1 MVRMGAMRRA
11 FAHGLKPLA
20 ILALLV
26 LVPDVRAD
34 EERVLHEFVPEIDG
48 DDEAG
53 LVLGRDAT
61 PEAILYEGEL
71 LSAPRGGSLRADER
85 PMVASPD
92 GDGSGRDA
100 PGRRSP
106 TFRPDR
112 ITSLE
117 GSLGYFTVFSPSIA
131 PFKRVSALDAVV
143 RSDEGV
149 PVLGVARPNALTPVP
164 VEGAIGPAPDG
175 RPRDRFW
182 GSVVL
187 DFSRGHR
194 VPFPSV
200 SPESRILTLRTEPQ
214 ADVHIEKDAA
224 DNYFAVAP
232 ARIGSVRVTFLTD
245 APREYFN
252 ARAIPEVPVDA
263 LAEEVFPL
271 EPATAAEALRFA
283 RRLGLSRDSDLP
295 EALEALTEH
304 FRSFVESD
312 EPPPDSGNIFRDLA
326 EAQRGV
332 CRHRAYAFVIT
343 AQALGLPA
351 RFVMNEAHAW
361 VEVKLIDVGWMRIDL
376 GGAANALE
384 NHGGSDRPVYR
395 PREADPLPQPEA
407 YRQSYSQ
414 LSGSQVQGLRD
425 GEGEAYAEA
434 TRYGSEGA
442 AGQGVGPEGEAEAV
456 EEGGG
461 LFSTPAPPQRGR
473 PLRLTVDAP
482 EYEVFRGRS
491 LTVSGRA
498 LDPDGHGVEGLRV
511 EVLLRGARE
520 RLLGVTVTGRGGTYR
535 TTVGVAQDLEVGEYR
550 LVVRSP
556 GNADYFPAHAR

>member
-1 MVRMGAMRRA
+1 MPPSLQPRS
-11 FAHGLKPLA
+11 PLVVA
-20 ILALLV
+20 LALV
-26 LVPDVRAD
+26 ALVPDVRAD
-34 EERVLHEFVPEIDG
+34 EDRVLHEYVPDV
-48 DDEAG
+48 DDADEAG
-53 LVLGRDAT
+53 LVLGRDAA

-71 LSAPRGGSLRADER
+71 LTAPRGGALRSDER
-85 PMVASPD
+85 AMVAPPD
-92 GDGSGRDA
+92 ASGTGRDA

-143 RSDEGV
+143 RSDSGV
-149 PVLGVARPNALTPVP
+149 PVLGVAHPEEITPVP
-164 VEGAIGPAPDG
+164 VVGAIGPPADG

-187 DFSRGHR
+187 DFTAGDR

-200 SPESRILTLRTEPQ
+200 SPESRMLTLQTEPPT
-214 ADVHIEKDAA
+214 DLRIEKDAA
-224 DNYFAVAP
+224 DNFFAVAP
-232 ARIGSVRVTFLTD
+232 ARVGPVRVTFLTD

-263 LAEEVFPL
+263 LAEEVFAL
-271 EPATAAEALRFA
+271 DAVTEAEALRFA
-283 RRLGLSRDSDLP
+283 RQLGISRQSDLAD
-295 EALEALTEH
+295 ALEALTEH
-304 FRSFVESD
+304 FRSFVESE
-312 EPPPDSGNIFRDLA
+312 EPPPDTGNIFRDLA
-326 EAQRGV
+326 QAQRGV

-361 VEVKLIDVGWMRIDL
+361 VEVKLIGLGWMRIDL
-376 GGAANALE
+376 GGAANALQ
-384 NHGGSDRPVYR
+384 NHGGGDRPVYR

-414 LSGSQVQGLRD
+414 LSGDRVD
-425 GEGEAYAEA
+425 GFREGEAEAFAEA
-434 TRYGSEGA
+434 SRYGSEGIE
-442 AGQGVGPEGEAEAV
+442 GQGVGPDAEGVAEA
-456 EEGGG
+456 EGGG
-461 LFSTPAPPQRGR
+461 LFSAPVDERRGR
-473 PLRLTVDAP
+473 PLRLTVDTR
-482 EYEVFRGRS
+482 ELEVFRGRS
-491 LTVSGRA
+491 LSVSGRA
-498 LDPDGHGVEGLRV
+498 LDPDGQGVEGLRV

-520 RLLGVTVTGRGGTYR
+520 RLLGVTVTGSGGTYR

-550 LVVRSP
+550 LVVRTP
-556 GNADYFPAHAR
+556 GNDDFFPARAR

>member
-1 MVRMGAMRRA
+1 MGAMHRA
-11 FAHGLKPLA
+11 LAHALKPAAL
-20 ILALLV
+20 LALLV

-34 EERVLHEFVPEIDG
+34 EDRVLHEFVPDVG
-48 DDEAG
+48 DDDESG
-53 LVLGRDAT
+53 LVLGRDAA
-61 PEAILYEGEL
+61 PEAILYDGEL
-71 LSAPRGGSLRADER
+71 LTAPRGGALRSDER
-85 PMVASPD
+85 PMVAPPD
-92 GDGSGRDA
+92 ADGSGRDA

-117 GSLGYFTVFSPSIA
+117 SSLGYFTVFSPSIA

-143 RSDEGV
+143 RSDDGV
-149 PVLGVARPNALTPVP
+149 PVLGVARPNAITPVP
-164 VEGAIGPAPDG
+164 VEGAIGPAPDD

-187 DFSRGHR
+187 DFRAGDR

-200 SPESRILTLRTEPQ
+200 SPESRILTLRTEPEV
-214 ADVHIEKDAA
+214 DLRIEKDAG
-224 DNYFAVAP
+224 DNFFAVAP
-232 ARIGSVRVTFLTD
+232 ARVGSVRVTFLTD

-263 LAEEVFPL
+263 LVDEVFPL
-271 EPATAAEALRFA
+271 EPATEAEALRFA
-283 RRLGLSRDSDLP
+283 RTLGLSRSSDLP
-295 EALEALTEH
+295 EALEALTAH
-304 FRSFVESD
+304 FRSFVESE
-312 EPPPDSGNIFRDLA
+312 EPPPDSGHIFRDLA

-376 GGAANALE
+376 GGAADALE

-414 LSGSQVQGLRD
+414 LQGDQVQGLRE
-425 GEGEAYAEA
+425 GEGEAFAEA
-434 TRYGSEGA
+434 TRYGSEGVE
-442 AGQGVGPEGEAEAV
+442 GQGVTPGTAAPAGEA
-456 EEGGG
+456 EGGG
-461 LFSTPAPPQRGR
+461 LFSVPEPESRAR
-473 PLRLTVDAP
+473 PLRLTVDTG

-491 LTVSGRA
+491 LSVSGRA
-498 LDPDGHGVEGLRV
+498 LDPDGQGVEGLRV

-550 LVVRSP
+550 LLVRSP
-556 GNADYFPAHAR
+556 GNAEFFPARAR

>member
-1 MVRMGAMRRA
+1 MSRSFSRGGRLLTA
-11 FAHGLKPLA
+11 
-20 ILALLV
+20 LALIV
-26 LVPDVRAD
+26 LVTDARAD
-34 EERVLHEFVPEIDG
+34 EDRVLHEFVPEVDT
-48 DDEAG
+48 DDQAG
-53 LVLGRDAT
+53 MVLGRDAT
-61 PEAILYEGEL
+61 PEAILYDGEM
-71 LSAPRGGSLRADER
+71 LSAPRGGALRSNER
-85 PMVASPD
+85 AMVAPPD
-92 GDGSGRDA
+92 PTGTGRDA

-143 RSDEGV
+143 RSDTGV
-149 PVLGVARPNALTPVP
+149 PVLGVARPNEITPVP
-164 VEGAIGPAPDG
+164 VEGAIAPAVDG
-175 RPRDRFW
+175 RRRDRFW

-187 DFSRGHR
+187 DFTAGDR

-200 SPESRILTLRTEPQ
+200 SPESRILTLRTEPEV
-214 ADVHIEKDAA
+214 DLRIEKDAA
-224 DNYFAVAP
+224 DNFFAVAP
-232 ARIGSVRVTFLTD
+232 SRLGSVRVTFLTD

-271 EPATAAEALRFA
+271 DSATEAEALRFA
-283 RRLGLSRDSDLP
+283 GTLGLSRDSDLKA
-295 EALEALTEH
+295 ALEALTEH

-312 EPPPDSGNIFRDLA
+312 EPPPDTGNIFRDLA

-361 VEVKLIDVGWMRIDL
+361 VEVKLLDVGWMRIDL

-384 NHGGSDRPVYR
+384 NHGGGDRPVYR

-414 LSGSQVQGLRD
+414 LSGSQVQGLRE
-425 GEGEAYAEA
+425 GEGEAFAEA
-434 TRYGSEGA
+434 TRYGSEGIE
-442 AGQGVGPEGEAEAV
+442 GQGVGPGAEGEG

-461 LFSTPAPPQRGR
+461 LFSAPEPESRGR
-473 PLRLTVDAP
+473 PLRLTVDTSA
-482 EYEVFRGRS
+482 YEVFRGRS
-491 LTVSGRA
+491 LSVSGRA
-498 LDPDGHGVEGLRV
+498 LDPDGQGVEGLRV

-520 RLLGVTVTGRGGTYR
+520 RLLGVTVTGPSGAYR
-535 TTVGVAQDLEVGEYR
+535 TTVGVAQDIDVGEYR
-550 LVVRSP
+550 LVVRTP
-556 GNADYFPAHAR
+556 GNDDFFPARAR

>member
-1 MVRMGAMRRA
+1 MTSSMSRSLPR
-11 FAHGLKPLA
+11 GLRLVA
-20 ILALLV
+20 LLALVV
-26 LVPDVRAD
+26 LVTDARAD
-34 EERVLHEFVPEIDG
+34 EDHVLHEFVPEVDG
-48 DDEAG
+48 DEEAG
-53 LVLGRDAT
+53 MVLGRDAA
-61 PEAILYEGEL
+61 PEAILYEGEM
-71 LSAPRGGSLRADER
+71 LSAPRGGALRSNER
-85 PMVASPD
+85 AMVAPED
-92 GDGSGRDA
+92 PTGTGRDA

-143 RSDEGV
+143 RSDTGV
-149 PVLGVARPNALTPVP
+149 PVLGVARPSEITPVP
-164 VEGAIGPAPDG
+164 VEGAIAQPPDD
-175 RPRDRFW
+175 RRRDRFW

-187 DFSRGHR
+187 DFSAGDR

-214 ADVHIEKDAA
+214 VDLRIEKDAA
-224 DNYFAVAP
+224 DNFFAVAP
-232 ARIGSVRVTFLTD
+232 ARVGSVRVTFLTD

-271 EPATAAEALRFA
+271 DAATEAEALRFA
-283 RRLGLSRDSDLP
+283 RRLGLSRDSDLRA
-295 EALEALTEH
+295 ALEGLTEH

-312 EPPPDSGNIFRDLA
+312 EPPPDTGNIFRDLA

-361 VEVKLIDVGWMRIDL
+361 VEVKLMDVGWMRVDL

-414 LSGSQVQGLRD
+414 LSGSQVDGLRE
-425 GEGEAYAEA
+425 GEGEAFAEA
-434 TRYGSEGA
+434 TRYGSQGA
-442 AGQGVGPEGEAEAV
+442 AGQGVGPAEEGAGED
-456 EEGGG
+456 GGG
-461 LFSTPAPPQRGR
+461 LFSAPEPESRGR
-473 PLRLTVDAP
+473 PLRLTVDTS

-491 LTVSGRA
+491 LSVSGRA
-498 LDPDGHGVEGLRV
+498 LDPDGQGIEGLRV
-511 EVLLRGARE
+511 EVVLRGARE
-520 RLLGVTVTGRGGTYR
+520 RLLGVTVTGPSGAYR
-535 TTVGVAQDLEVGEYR
+535 TTVGVAPDLDVGEYR
-550 LVVRSP
+550 LLVRSP
-556 GNADYFPAHAR
+556 GNDDFFPARAR